1 MELTESQRNTVDTT
15 FCQTEDSD
23 QGHIRVHSLQSLMQ
37 NQWLN
42 LEVMDVTFDYTA
54 ATQGYTVSF
63 SQILMKQELSQFLLE
78 SQIQNIIWH

>member
-42 LEVMDVTFDYTA
+42 LEVMDVTFDYMA
-54 ATQGYTVSF
+54 ATQVYTVSF